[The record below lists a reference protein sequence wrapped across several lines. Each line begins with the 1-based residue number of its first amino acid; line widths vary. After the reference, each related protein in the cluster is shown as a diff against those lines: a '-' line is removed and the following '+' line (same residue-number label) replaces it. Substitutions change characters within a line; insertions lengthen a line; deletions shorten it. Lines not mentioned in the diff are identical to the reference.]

1 MDDNRPNPELL
12 LKKVQEEERQQ
23 RVGKLKIYLGAAPGV
38 GKTYTMLQDA
48 LSQQKEGKDI
58 VIGVAESH
66 GRAEIDALLGKIELL
81 PRQEI
86 NYRGQKLSEF
96 NLDGA
101 LKRHPQ
107 LILMDEMAHTNAP
120 GVRHKKRWQDIK
132 ELMDRGIDVYTTLNV
147 QHIESLNDDV
157 SHIIHAPIKETVP
170 DLMIEKA
177 DTIELVDLPPE
188 DLLKRLREGKVY
200 IPERVELAEKK
211 FFRKGNLTA
220 LRELALRVTAER
232 VGSQVQLYRQ
242 GEGIQHIWPTK
253 EKILVCVGPGPESLK
268 LIRSAFRTASH
279 LKAEWIAVYV
289 DTPRI
294 KSTEEIRNSAI
305 LNLRLAEQLGGNI
318 RILTGFDVVSEVLK
332 FAREQNVTQIIVWKH
347 IRPRWINLFH
357 RNISDEL
364 VRKSEEIDVY
374 IMTGSISKQAQ
385 SKIIVSHVV
394 ISWFVYIFSFGMVG
408 LATLI
413 DFVLYP
419 FLNSASLVLVYILGV
434 IVVALFGK
442 SGPSVMT
449 SLLSVL
455 AYEFFFM
462 QPFYNISVNSIDD
475 FITLVIMLVVT
486 LIISHL
492 TIITRRETFAA
503 KHFEHQTSALFNLSR
518 QLSNTRGVKKL
529 LAVGIK
535 YINEIFNS
543 DVIALMPEN
552 GRLKIV
558 SWSNS
563 KTPSLDEK
571 EMGVA
576 QWVYEMRQIA
586 GLGTGTLP
594 FSNAVYIPLLA
605 SKGVIGVLRVQ
616 PKTNELFSPEQMRLL
631 ESCANQIA
639 LSLEVDR
646 HAD

>member
-1 MDDNRPNPELL
+1 MEDNRPNPELL
-12 LKKVQEEERQQ
+12 LRKVQEEERHQ
-23 RVGKLKIYLGAAPGV
+23 RVGRLKIYLGAAPGV
-38 GKTYTMLQDA
+38 GKTYSMLQDA
-48 LSQQKEGKDI
+48 LAELKEGKDI

-66 GRAEIDALLGKIELL
+66 GRTEIDALLDKIERL

-86 NYRGQKLSEF
+86 DYRGQTLCEF
-96 NLDGA
+96 NLDEA

-157 SHIIHAPIKETVP
+157 THIIHAPVKETVP

-200 IPERVELAEKK
+200 FPERAELAEKK

-232 VGSQVQLYRQ
+232 VGSQVLLYRQ

-253 EKILVCVGPGPESLK
+253 DKILVCVGPGPESLK
-268 LIRSAFRTASH
+268 LIRAAFRTASH

-289 DTPRI
+289 DTPSIR
-294 KSTEEIRNSAI
+294 SSEEVRNSAV
-305 LNLRLAEQLGGNI
+305 LNLRLAEQLGAKI
-318 RILTGFDVVSEVLK
+318 RILTGFDVVAEVLK
-332 FAREQNVTQIIVWKH
+332 FAREENVTQIIVWKH
-347 IRPRWINLFH
+347 IRPRWVNLFH
-357 RNISDEL
+357 RNMSDEL
-364 VRKSEEIDVY
+364 VRNSGEIDIY
-374 IMTGSISKQAQ
+374 IMTGSITN
-385 SKIIVSHVV
+385 VV
-394 ISWFVYIFSFGMVG
+394 RPKIFSSHFVVSWSIYFLSLGIVG

-413 DFVLYP
+413 NFVLYP
-419 FLNSASLVLVYILGV
+419 YLNSASLVLVYILGV
-434 IVVALFGK
+434 IVVSLFGK

-449 SLLSVL
+449 SILSVL
-455 AYEFFFM
+455 AYYFFFM
-462 QPFYNISVNSIDD
+462 TPFYNIFVTSLDD
-475 FITLVIMLVVT
+475 FFTLVIMSAVT

-492 TIITRRETFAA
+492 TIITRRQAIAA
-503 KHFEHQTSALFNLSR
+503 KHFENQTTSLYNLSR
-518 QLSNTRGVKKL
+518 QLSNTRGITKL
-529 LAVGIK
+529 LAVGTK
-535 YINEIFNS
+535 YIDEIFNS
-543 DVIALMPEN
+543 DVIALMPDK
-552 GRLKIV
+552 GHLKMLPA
-558 SWSNS
+558 NA
-563 KTPSLDEK
+563 THPLDEK
-571 EMGVA
+571 EMSVA
-576 QWVYEMRQIA
+576 QWVYEMGQIA
-586 GLGTGTLP
+586 GLGTDTLP
-594 FSNAVYIPLLA
+594 FSNAVYVPLHA

-616 PKTNELFSPEQMRLL
+616 PKTSELFSPEQMRLL